1 MIIVS
6 DTVIKKIILSS
17 SNYLFQQNHD
27 LKTLK
32 ETKNHDLTTVND
44 ITNHGSI
51 HYIASS
57 RHLNVQFQTD
67 FMVNI
72 DR

>member
-1 MIIVS
+1 MQISLKNHTIFPA
-6 DTVIKKIILSS
+6 I
-17 SNYLFQQNHD
+17 NYLFQQNHD

-51 HYIASS
+51 AYIASS
-57 RHLNVQFQTD
+57 KHLNVKSQND

>member
-1 MIIVS
+1 MIQSLKENHTIFLA
-6 DTVIKKIILSS
+6 I
-17 SNYLFQQNHD
+17 NYLFQQNYD

-51 HYIASS
+51 AHIASS
-57 RHLNVQFQTD
+57 KHLDVKIIID